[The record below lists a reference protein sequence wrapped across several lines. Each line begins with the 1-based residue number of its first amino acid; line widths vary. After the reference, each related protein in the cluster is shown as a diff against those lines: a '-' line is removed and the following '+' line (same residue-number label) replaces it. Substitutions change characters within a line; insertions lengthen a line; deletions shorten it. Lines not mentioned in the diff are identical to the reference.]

1 MKISSVI
8 QSYCISPKVYESLNI
23 PQQTQNSEQ
32 KPYTAM
38 LIIWHFLILSMK
50 TSFPSIGWGWSGWQ
64 CEYVNTSKAIRNLGL
79 HKLQETSFLL
89 LLLSNWTPAGRR
101 VPQNHVFDW
110 LIFPSTSHE
119 AIWSLPLDNS
129 EYFTII
135 VFYGCAISLRILLMW
150 LASLAGIVGFI
161 AFRRSWQINYF
172 CSILI
177 LLCSLIRRGKLKL
190 QWIFGPWNMQKCK
203 CKYPAGRSFI
213 MLNLSA

>member
-1 MKISSVI
+1 MI

-110 LIFPSTSHE
+110 LILSFNRSRGY
-119 AIWSLPLDNS
+119 L
-129 EYFTII
+129 
-135 VFYGCAISLRILLMW
+135 
-150 LASLAGIVGFI
+150 I
-161 AFRRSWQINYF
+161 APP
-172 CSILI
+172 
-177 LLCSLIRRGKLKL
+177 GKF
-190 QWIFGPWNMQKCK
+190 WIFYYYCFLRLCDFFENTFDVACESCWYC
-203 CKYPAGRSFI
+203 RI
-213 MLNLSA
+213 HRLSALMAN